1 MRRCIEAQLARP
13 SPNASDNKGMTM
25 KIRAAVL
32 EGNGFQAPY
41 AGSRPLRVQEIELDG
56 PKHGEVLVRI
66 AAAGLCHSDLSVI
79 NGDRPR
85 PLPMVLGHE
94 AAGVVEEIGPG
105 VDDLVRGDHVVC
117 VFVPSCGHCGPC
129 AQGRPALCEPGAE
142 HNGKGDLLSGE
153 RRLHRETATIHHH
166 CGVSCFAEYATVS
179 RRSLVKVQPEVPLHI
194 AALMGCAVLTGAGA
208 VFNGGDVRPGGM
220 AAIIG
225 LGGVGLAAVMG
236 AVATGAETVI
246 AIDMFDAKL
255 ALARELG
262 ATHGFNAADPD
273 LVAKVKE
280 ATRGGVD
287 AALEFAGS
295 VKALESA
302 YAITRRGGTTVT
314 AGLPNPKAVLSLP
327 AVSLVAEERTLKGSY
342 LGSGVPSRDIPKFL
356 GLYHRGRLPVDRLL
370 THRIRLDDINK
381 GFDRLADGSAIR
393 QVVEFN

>member
-1 MRRCIEAQLARP
+1 M
-13 SPNASDNKGMTM
+13 G
-25 KIRAAVL
+25 RA
-32 EGNGFQAPY
+32 GPY
-41 AGSRPLRVQEIELDG
+41 AASRPLKILDVELDG
-56 PKHGEVLVRI
+56 PGPGEVLVRI

-94 AAGVVEEIGPG
+94 ASGVVEEVGAG

-117 VFVPSCGHCGPC
+117 VFVPSCGHCAPC

-142 HNGKGDLLSGE
+142 HNGKGDLLSGGF
-153 RRLHRETATIHHH
+153 RLHRGEARVHHH
-166 CGVSCFAEYATVS
+166 CGVSCFAEYATMS
-179 RRSLVKVQPEVPLHI
+179 RRSLVKVQKEVPLHI
-194 AALMGCAVLTGAGA
+194 AALMGCAVLTGTGA
-208 VFNGGDVRPGGM
+208 VFNGGDVGPGGK

-236 AVATGAETVI
+236 AIAIGAETVV
-246 AIDMFDAKL
+246 AIDMFEPKL

-262 ATHGFNAADPD
+262 ATHAFNGSDPD

-280 ATRGGVD
+280 ATKGGVD

-295 VKALESA
+295 VKALEMG

-342 LGSGVPSRDIPKFL
+342 LGSGVPSRDIPRFL

-370 THRIRLDDINK
+370 THRIRLDDINA